1 MSLMGVREGQRMRER
16 QPCLP
21 LLSITSLDHSLSQIQ
36 RVKVDA
42 SCLSLQM
49 RLALLIL
56 CLFKCVKDANG
67 FNDTVFKDLD
77 VEGMVEDAHDPF
89 LISKKTSPKES
100 CSQVSFPKSRT
111 ENKAKIID

>member
-1 MSLMGVREGQRMRER
+1 MRER

-89 LISKKTSPKES
+89 DVVCVDDGLTLFVRFIHIAHEKLMHVL
-100 CSQVSFPKSRT
+100 QLLLVYL
-111 ENKAKIID
+111 